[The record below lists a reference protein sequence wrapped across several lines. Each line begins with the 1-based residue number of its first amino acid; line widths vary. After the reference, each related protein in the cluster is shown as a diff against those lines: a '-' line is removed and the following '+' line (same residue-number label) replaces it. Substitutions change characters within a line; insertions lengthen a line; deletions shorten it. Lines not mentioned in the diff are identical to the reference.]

1 MSFYSSNPGRY
12 IPPMVIK
19 PNVKRNNPPFTKEMF
34 KIYMYAMGEF
44 IDTPLGEQVYLEY
57 VKIANSRCF
66 KSMWGDEWT
75 EGMSLLIAHFLTLWA
90 ERASMADRSLA
101 KTISGIAMMGR
112 PQGVMTSLSAGEL
125 SKSFDFGLTTL
136 PTDKEN
142 AFYNKTTFGQDYY
155 SRLIQKRSVSIA
167 VVT

>member
-1 MSFYSSNPGRY
+1 MFSNNGRY
-12 IPPMVIK
+12 VPPMVIK
-19 PNVKRNNPPFTKEMF
+19 PSMKRNNPPFTKDMF
-34 KIYMYAMGEF
+34 KVYMFSMGEF
-44 IDTPLGEQVYLEY
+44 VDTPQGEAVFLEY
-57 VKIANSRCF
+57 VKIANGRCF
-66 KSMWGDEWT
+66 KSVWGDEWP
-75 EGMSLLIAHFLTLWA
+75 EAMSLLIAHFLTLWA
-90 ERASMADRSLA
+90 DRAAMADRSLA

-155 SRLIQKRSVSIA
+155 ARLMQKRSITMA